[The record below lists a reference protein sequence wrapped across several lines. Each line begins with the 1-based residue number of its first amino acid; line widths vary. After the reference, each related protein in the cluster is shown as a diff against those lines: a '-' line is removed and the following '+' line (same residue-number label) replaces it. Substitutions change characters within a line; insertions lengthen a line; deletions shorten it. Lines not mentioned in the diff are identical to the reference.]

1 MSASTLLVTGAAGHL
16 GRATLEHLLKAGHTR
31 LVATTRNPDAL
42 ADFAARGVE
51 IRKADFDDATTL
63 EAAFQ
68 GVDRMLLIST
78 SSFDYPGQ
86 RLEQHKRAIGA
97 AAAADVKH
105 ILYTSVVR
113 ADEAESP
120 MILAIDHRATEAALI
135 ESGLDYTI
143 LRNNWYAEN
152 MVGDVQHALATGT
165 LATATGEGK
174 VGWVTRDD
182 CARAAAAAL
191 ASSFTGKRIVDVTGP
206 EALSFGEIAQILS
219 QVSGKEI
226 TFAPLPSSVRQE
238 ILVQIGLPAGFAQV
252 LVNSEES
259 IAQGWLATVSSDVET
274 LTGTKATSLAE
285 FLRTLV

>member
-1 MSASTLLVTGAAGHL
+1 MSASTLLVTGAAGNL

-42 ADFAARGVE
+42 ADFAAHGVE

-68 GVDRMLLIST
+68 GVDRLLIIST
-78 SSFDYPGQ
+78 SSFDFPGQ
-86 RLEQHKRAIGA
+86 RLAQHKRAIA
-97 AAAADVKH
+97 AAAAAGVKH
-105 ILYTSVVR
+105 VLYTSVVR
-113 ADEAESP
+113 ADEAQSP
-120 MILAIDHRATEAALI
+120 LILAIDHRATEAALI

-152 MVGDVQHALATGT
+152 LVGDIQHALATGS

-191 ASSFTGKRIVDVTGP
+191 ASDFTGKRIVDVTGP
-206 EALSFGEIAQILS
+206 AALSLAEVAQVLA

-226 TFAPLPSSVRQE
+226 TFAALPSAVRQE
-238 ILVQIGLPAGFAQV
+238 IFVQIGLPAGFAQV
-252 LVNSEES
+252 LVNSEEA
-259 IAQGWLATVSSDVET
+259 IAQGWLATVASGVET
-274 LTGTKATSLAE
+274 LTGKQPATIEE